1 MTLLQRL
8 ILRWFVPRD
17 LHTDKEAR
25 LQAVRTITFGLA
37 MVFWAPVFAPIY
49 QLLGSPRAAL
59 MVVLVAIAILVAMW
73 SLRFTK
79 STFLTGNL
87 IAGCV
92 FAVLVAI
99 AGVSGGIDAAS
110 LWWLPS
116 VAIIALLLCGVSSGV
131 FWTILGCLACATFLG
146 IAKSG
151 ITLPQ
156 DLSIENRQLLDSAAI
171 CGIILCAFS
180 LTLTFKLGETAARM
194 ELEAA
199 RDASEQANRAKSE
212 FLANMSHEIRTPMNG
227 IIGMTE
233 LVLATDLTKDQR
245 DYLSIVQDSSE
256 SLLVL
261 VDDILDFSKIEAR
274 RLRLDS
280 KPFDLHESLA
290 ETLKALE
297 LRAFKRGLELVSHIA
312 TDVPRVVVGDQGRLR
327 QVVLNLVDNAIKFTE
342 QGEVAFEVRC
352 EQRTEETVCLH
363 FSVTDTGIGIPEDS
377 RTAIFDVF
385 EQVDM
390 SNTRRFG
397 GTGLGLT
404 ISSQLVQMMEGQMG
418 VESEVGRGSTFHF
431 TAKFGLDA
439 DDVVTKKQSVA
450 ETPARFDSLRI
461 LLVEDSLVNQKLA
474 ATLLRKR
481 GHDVSLANN
490 GREALKALES
500 QTFDLVL
507 MDIQMPEMDG
517 IEATRAIR
525 EKEQETGLHIP
536 IIALTAHALD
546 GDRERC
552 LDAGMDNFLAKPI
565 HADRLE
571 ATIEATLPC
580 LAIACDQP
588 CRATTHG
595 SSHLGD
601 STITSCKGVVA
612 SAPKL

>member
-1 MTLLQRL
+1 MTRPQRL
-8 ILRWFVPRD
+8 MLRWFVPRD
-17 LHTDKEAR
+17 LHADKETR

-37 MVFWAPVFAPIY
+37 MVFWAPIFAPIY
-49 QLLGSPRAAL
+49 HLLGSPRAAL
-59 MVVLVAIAILVAMW
+59 MIVLVAAAILVSMW
-73 SLRFTK
+73 SLRFTR
-79 STFLTGNL
+79 STFFTGNL

-92 FAVLVAI
+92 FAVLIGI

-116 VAIIALLLCGVSSGV
+116 VAIIALVLCGIPSGI
-131 FWTILGCLACATFLG
+131 FWTILSCLSCVVFLG
-146 IAKSG
+146 LANSG
-151 ITLPQ
+151 IVVP
-156 DLSIENRQLLDSAAI
+156 DDIGVENRRLLDFAAL
-171 CGIILCAFS
+171 CGIILCASS
-180 LTLTFKLGETAARM
+180 LTLTFKLGETTARM

-199 RDASEQANRAKSE
+199 RDASEQANKAKSE
-212 FLANMSHEIRTPMNG
+212 FLAKMSHEIRTPMNA

-233 LVLATDLTKDQR
+233 LALTTDLTRDQR
-245 DYLSIVQDSSE
+245 EYLSIVQDSSE

-261 VDDILDFSKIEAR
+261 IDDILDFSKIEAR

-280 KPFDLHESLA
+280 SPFDLHASLE
-290 ETLKALE
+290 ETLKPLG
-297 LRAFKRGLELVSHIA
+297 LRARKRGLDLTTRIA
-312 TDVPRVVVGDQGRLR
+312 MDVPMVVVGDSGRLR

-342 QGEVAFEVRC
+342 QGEVVFEVRC
-352 EQRTEETVCLH
+352 EQRTEEAVHLH
-363 FSVTDTGIGIPEDS
+363 FSVTDTGIGIPEDN

-404 ISSQLVQMMEGQMG
+404 ISSQLVQMMDGKIA

-431 TAKFGLDA
+431 TAKFGLA
-439 DDVVTKKQSVA
+439 SDDVVTKKQSVV
-450 ETPARFDSLRI
+450 ETPTRFDSLRV

-474 ATLLRKR
+474 ATVLGKH
-481 GHDVSLANN
+481 GHDVSLAHN
-490 GREALKALES
+490 GREALEVLES
-500 QTFDLVL
+500 QAFDVVL

-517 IEATRAIR
+517 LEATRAIR
-525 EKEQETGLHIP
+525 EREQVTGDHIP
-536 IIALTAHALD
+536 IIALTAHALEA
-546 GDRERC
+546 DRERC
-552 LDAGMDNFLAKPI
+552 LDAGMDNFIAKPI
-565 HADRLE
+565 HADRLLE
-571 ATIEATLPC
+571 TIEATLPC

-612 SAPKL
+612 SVPKL

>member
-17 LHTDKEAR
+17 LHADKEER

-59 MVVLVAIAILVAMW
+59 MIVLVAVAILVSMW

-92 FAVLVAI
+92 FAVLIAI
-99 AGVSGGIDAAS
+99 AAVSGGIDAAS

-116 VAIIALLLCGVSSGV
+116 VAIIALVLCGISSGV
-131 FWTILGCLACATFLG
+131 FWTFLGCLACATFLG

-151 ITLPQ
+151 ITLPG
-156 DLSIENRQLLDSAAI
+156 DLGVENRQLLDFAAI

-180 LTLTFKLGETAARM
+180 LTLTFKLGETDARH
-194 ELEAA
+194 
-199 RDASEQANRAKSE
+199 ASERANRAKSE

-233 LVLATDLTKDQR
+233 LVLATDLTKEQR

-261 VDDILDFSKIEAR
+261 IDDILDFSKIEAR

-280 KPFDLHESLA
+280 SPFNLHESMA

-297 LRAFKRGLELVSHIA
+297 IRAFTRGLELISHIA
-312 TDVPRVVVGDQGRLR
+312 TDVPKVVVGDPGRLR
-327 QVVLNLVDNAIKFTE
+327 QVIVNLLDNAIKFTE
-342 QGEVAFEVRC
+342 QGEVVLEVQC
-352 EQRTEETVCLH
+352 EEQTEEAVRLQ
-363 FSVTDTGIGIPEDS
+363 FSVTDTGIGIPEDR
-377 RTAIFDVF
+377 RTKIFDVF
-385 EQVDM
+385 EQADM

-404 ISSQLVQMMEGQMG
+404 ISSQLVQMMDGHLA
-418 VESEVGRGSTFHF
+418 VESEVEVGSTFHF
-431 TAKFGLDA
+431 TAKFGLAAEDA
-439 DDVVTKKQSVA
+439 VTEKQPVT
-450 ETPARFDSLRI
+450 ETPTRFDSLRI
-461 LLVEDSLVNQKLA
+461 LLVEDSIVNQKLA

-481 GHDVSLANN
+481 GHDVSVANN
-490 GREALKALES
+490 GREALESLES

-517 IEATRAIR
+517 LEATRAIR
-525 EKEQETGLHIP
+525 KKEQATGAHIP

-552 LDAGMDNFLAKPI
+552 LDAGMDNYLAKPI
-565 HADRLE
+565 HAKRLLE
-571 ATIEATLPC
+571 TIEATLPS
-580 LAIACDQP
+580 LAIAFDQT
-588 CRATTHG
+588 CRDACQQ
-595 SSHLGD
+595 L
-601 STITSCKGVVA
+601 CQ
-612 SAPKL
+612 

>member
-1 MTLLQRL
+1 MTLLQRF
-8 ILRWFVPRD
+8 ILRWFVPQD
-17 LHTDKEAR
+17 LHADKEER
-25 LQAVRTITFGLA
+25 LQAVRTIMFGLA

-59 MVVLVAIAILVAMW
+59 MVVLVAVAILVSMW

-92 FAVLVAI
+92 FVVLVAI
-99 AGVSGGIDAAS
+99 AAVSGGIDAAS

-116 VAIIALLLCGVSSGV
+116 VAIIALVLCGISSGV
-131 FWTILGCLACATFLG
+131 FWTILGCLACVAFLG

-151 ITLPQ
+151 VTLPE
-156 DLSIENRQLLDSAAI
+156 DLSVENRQLLDFAAI

-180 LTLTFKLGETAARM
+180 LTLTFKLGETAARV

-199 RDASEQANRAKSE
+199 RDASEQANKAKSD

-233 LVLATDLTKDQR
+233 LALATDLTEDQR
-245 DYLSIVQDSSE
+245 EYLSIVQNSGE

-274 RLRLDS
+274 RLRLDNR
-280 KPFDLHESLA
+280 PFDLPESLA

-297 LRAFKRGLELVSHIA
+297 IRAFTRGLKLVSRIA
-312 TDVPRVVVGDQGRLR
+312 TDVPRMVVGDPGRLR
-327 QVVLNLVDNAIKFTE
+327 QVIVNLIDNATKFTE
-342 QGEVAFEVRC
+342 QGEVVFDVQCRE
-352 EQRTEETVCLH
+352 RTSEAVHLH
-363 FSVTDTGIGIPEDS
+363 FSVTDTGIGIPEN
-377 RTAIFDVF
+377 RQTKIFDVF

-390 SNTRRFG
+390 SNTRRYG

-404 ISSQLVQMMEGQMG
+404 ISSQLVRMMDGQLA

-431 TAKFGLDA
+431 TARLGLATQAELTD
-439 DDVVTKKQSVA
+439 KQPVA
-450 ETPARFDSLRI
+450 ELPTRLDPLRI
-461 LLVEDSLVNQKLA
+461 LLVEDSPVNQKLA

-481 GHDVSLANN
+481 GHDVSVANN
-490 GREALKALES
+490 GREALES
-500 QTFDLVL
+500 LDSQPFDLVL

-517 IEATRAIR
+517 LEATRAIR
-525 EKEQETGLHIP
+525 EKERETGEHIP
-536 IIALTAHALD
+536 IIALTAHALE

-552 LDAGMDNFLAKPI
+552 LDAGMDNYLAKPI
-565 HADRLE
+565 HAKRLL
-571 ATIEATLPC
+571 ATIEATLPS
-580 LAIACDQP
+580 LAIAFGQTCQDGCQP
-588 CRATTHG
+588 LCQ
-595 SSHLGD
+595 
-601 STITSCKGVVA
+601 
-612 SAPKL
+612 